1 MAWKNEPAKV
11 GLKLLGEADKFTK
24 RIAGEILQ
32 KVVVASPVD
41 TGQFRNNWRV
51 AINTIDISTDAVI
64 VDKTGQ
70 GAISRGLSTIASG
83 GGLGKI
89 VSISNSL
96 HYSIRLNNGWSD
108 QAPIGFVDLE
118 LQSVLNKYR

>member
-11 GLKLLGEADKFTK
+11 GLKILSQADKFTK
-24 RIAGEILQ
+24 RITGEILQ

-41 TGQFRNNWRV
+41 TGAFRGNWRV
-51 AINTIDISTDAVI
+51 AVNSIDVSTDLTML
-64 VDKTGQ
+64 DKSGS
-70 GAISRGLSTIASG
+70 GAISRGLTTIASG
-83 GGLGKI
+83 GGLGKV

-96 HYSIRLNNGWSD
+96 HYSVRLNNGWSQ
-108 QAPIGFVDLE
+108 QAPIGFVDLS